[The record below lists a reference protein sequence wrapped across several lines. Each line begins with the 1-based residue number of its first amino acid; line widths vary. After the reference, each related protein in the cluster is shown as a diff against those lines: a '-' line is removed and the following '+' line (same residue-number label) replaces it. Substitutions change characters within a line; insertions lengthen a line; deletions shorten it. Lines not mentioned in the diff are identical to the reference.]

1 MSCMREQAVQQI
13 VELSTTLQD
22 SDEKNGDEE
31 HGGESQ
37 KMSPLCKAAILEIA
51 ALDAKTGLVL
61 RMRRSRD
68 NS

>member
-1 MSCMREQAVQQI
+1 MSSTREQAVQQI
-13 VELSTTLQD
+13 VELITTLQD

-37 KMSPLCKAAILEIA
+37 KLSLLSKAAILEIA
-51 ALDAKTGLVL
+51 ALDAKTGAVL